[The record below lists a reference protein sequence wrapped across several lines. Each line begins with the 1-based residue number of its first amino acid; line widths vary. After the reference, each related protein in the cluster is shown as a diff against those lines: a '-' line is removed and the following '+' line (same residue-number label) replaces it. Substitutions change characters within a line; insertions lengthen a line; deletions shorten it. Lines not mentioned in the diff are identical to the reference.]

1 VTEQVVDVNVPG
13 LDGLLAAMNDAPFS
27 LVARWSHRQPGE
39 EDGESGWHPMATYQL
54 DVDSFLSWKYVV
66 RSSEGSVDYEASC
79 DGTTYRRW
87 EAGHGIQQRIPRQ
100 TSLDDPLPFYSWLA
114 IPETWVVELVR
125 PLDLLALVF
134 VDEAESV
141 TGAGDVCRL
150 AVRPIGREPSPY
162 GGIAQPHR
170 STCGIVL
177 DLTQGAIREATVRQ
191 AGELTDQ
198 MEIVRLTRSR
208 Q

>member
-39 EDGESGWHPMATYQL
+39 EAGWQPMATYQL
-54 DVDSFLSWKYVV
+54 DVVSFLNWTYVV
-66 RSSEGSVDYEASC
+66 KSSEGRVDYEASC

-87 EAGHGIQQRIPRQ
+87 EGGHDIQQRIPRQ
-100 TSLDDPLPFYSWLA
+100 TSLDDPWLFYSWLA
-114 IPETWVVELVR
+114 IPETWVIELVR

-134 VDEAESV
+134 VDEAEPV
-141 TGAGDVCRL
+141 TEAGDTCRL
-150 AVRPIGREPSPY
+150 DVRPIGREPSPY

-170 STCGIVL
+170 STCSIVL
-177 DLTQGAIREATVRQ
+177 DLKQGAIREATVRQ
-191 AGELTDQ
+191 AGELTDH
-198 MEIVRLTRSR
+198 MEIVKLTRSR
-208 Q
+208 H